1 MLPQVANLKGGS
13 TWSFVSAALCRLW
26 LRRWFSLFFLSP
38 VTPLHYSAALSQM
51 WPTSNQWHT
60 LSRLVSWLAAIDD
73 IRSPF
78 RFNSVMRQAI
88 HQLEYQNL
96 RSLAQ
101 QLGKLVNLPIVAD
114 CLTHQRHAPP
124 QVRTAT
130 VAERRSNIANAFA
143 GRDHRLWDIQKL
155 LIDDAAT
162 SDATID
168 VGAAA
173 LKATRVT
180 SIWRL
185 VIAGEI

>member
-1 MLPQVANLKGGS
+1 
-13 TWSFVSAALCRLW
+13 
-26 LRRWFSLFFLSP
+26 
-38 VTPLHYSAALSQM
+38 M
-51 WPTSNQWHT
+51 WPTSSQWRT
-60 LSRLVSWLAAIDD
+60 LSRLVNWLAAIDD

-78 RFNSVMRQAI
+78 RFNGVMRQAI

-101 QLGKLVNLPIVAD
+101 QLGKLVNLPIIAG

-130 VAERRSNIANAFA
+130 VAERRNNIANAFA
-143 GRDHRLWDIQKL
+143 GRDHRLWDIQEL